1 MYRFAKRGLVLMLVL
16 SLLATMM
23 IGCQQEPAE
32 QDEGQQQAETVFIN
46 IGTGG
51 TAGTYYPLGGAM
63 AEILK
68 ANIPGVNATA
78 ESTGASSANI
88 NMLNQGEIELAL
100 VQNDVSYY
108 ADLGIELF
116 EEQGK
121 IEGLRAIAT
130 LYPEVCQIITTKN
143 TGITS
148 VADFAGKKIAVG
160 AAGSGVEANARQIL
174 AAYGLSYEDIKPQY
188 LSFAEAAA
196 GLKDGNI
203 DAGFITAG
211 TPTSA
216 VLDLSAQNQVVL
228 ISIDDAIAD
237 QLVEEYPF
245 YTKVLIPADVYNT
258 DADIQTLAVKAM
270 LATTDKMSEEMAYNI
285 TKAIFEN
292 LDKLA
297 AAHAAGKLVSLETA
311 QEGISIPLHPGAE
324 KYFNEL

>member
-148 VADFAGKKIAVG
+148 VADFAGK
-160 AAGSGVEANARQIL
+160 RL
-174 AAYGLSYEDIKPQY
+174 P
-188 LSFAEAAA
+188 
-196 GLKDGNI
+196 
-203 DAGFITAG
+203 
-211 TPTSA
+211 
-216 VLDLSAQNQVVL
+216 
-228 ISIDDAIAD
+228 
-237 QLVEEYPF
+237 
-245 YTKVLIPADVYNT
+245 
-258 DADIQTLAVKAM
+258 
-270 LATTDKMSEEMAYNI
+270 
-285 TKAIFEN
+285 
-292 LDKLA
+292 
-297 AAHAAGKLVSLETA
+297 
-311 QEGISIPLHPGAE
+311 
-324 KYFNEL
+324 